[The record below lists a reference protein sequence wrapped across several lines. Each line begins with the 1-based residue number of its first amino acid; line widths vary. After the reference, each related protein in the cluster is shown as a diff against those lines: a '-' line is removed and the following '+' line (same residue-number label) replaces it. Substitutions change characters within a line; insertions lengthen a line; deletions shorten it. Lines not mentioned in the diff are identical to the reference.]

1 MVSSYASTVA
11 SLLWGCSMEETDYYQ
26 LRVAAV
32 TQETHDAYSL
42 EFDIPETLDTTFR
55 YRPGQFLTLR
65 VPWQDDWLP
74 RCYSLS
80 SSPFDAGRPR
90 VTIKRVD
97 DGRGSNWICDTI
109 KPGTSLQVLKP
120 AGAFVP
126 RDLGADFILFAG
138 GSGITPVLSIL
149 RSALSQGSGLVRLFY
164 ANRDEKSVIFRDTL
178 QQLASANPQ
187 RLQVIHWLDSVQ
199 GHPNAEQLA
208 GFAAGMPDAQ
218 VHICGPEPFMKGV
231 EAGMKLA
238 GMPAACVH
246 VERFVSLPGESE
258 APVANATELAGAS
271 ATQLTVE
278 LDGETHVIECERGE
292 VLLAAMRREGMSP
305 PHSCLVGSCATCMCT
320 LVDGEVDLLAN
331 EALDDDELEEG
342 WRLACQAVATTDK
355 VHLKFPD

>member
-1 MVSSYASTVA
+1 MALSCALTVA
-11 SLLWGCSMEETDYYQ
+11 SSLWGCSMSDMAYYP

-32 TQETHDAYSL
+32 MQETHDAFSL
-42 EFDIPETLDTTFR
+42 EFDIPEALATEFH

-65 VPWQDDWLP
+65 VPWKDDWLP

-80 SSPFDAGRPR
+80 SSPFANERPR

-97 DGRGSNWICDTI
+97 DGRASNWLCNTV
-109 KPGTSLQVLKP
+109 KPGDLLQVLKP

-126 RDLGADFILFAG
+126 RDLETNFLLFAG
-138 GSGITPVLSIL
+138 GSGVTPVLSIL
-149 RSALSQGSGLVRLFY
+149 RSALSQGSGRVRLVY
-164 ANRDEKSVIFRDTL
+164 ANRDAASVIFRDSL
-178 QQLASANPQ
+178 RELASAYPQ

-199 GHPNAEQLA
+199 GHPNAAQLA
-208 GFAAGMPDAQ
+208 GYAQGMTDAQ

-231 EAGMKLA
+231 EAGMQLA
-238 GMPAACVH
+238 GIPGKSVH

-258 APVANATELAGAS
+258 TPTASVFEHAGAS

-278 LDGETHVIECERGE
+278 LDGETRVIECETGE

-320 LVDGEVDLLAN
+320 LVEGEVDLLAN
-331 EALDDDELEEG
+331 DALDDSELGEG
-342 WRLACQAVATTDK
+342 WRLACQAVATSDK
-355 VHLKFPD
+355 VHLKFPE